1 MNRRLVRW
9 LGGVDPRSR
18 VVEEKSHTKAN
29 ASTENSQA
37 PRGVDPDFPDESP
50 EILDWDFSIEI
61 KPDRPSGT
69 VEADAEFIGRGRP
82 IPLNDP
88 RMRNAS

>member
-1 MNRRLVRW
+1 MNRRVVRW
-9 LGGVDPRSR
+9 LGGVDLRSR
-18 VVEEKSHTKAN
+18 VVEEQSHTKAN

-37 PRGVDPDFPDESP
+37 QQGADPDFPDESP

-61 KPDRPSGT
+61 KPERPSGT